1 MRREK
6 GSGSIY
12 KRDGSPVW
20 WIKYHRHGRPFRE
33 STHTTDWSKAGRML
47 KTRLSEINQGTF
59 MGPQLERTRVDELA
73 VMFVR
78 DYRINN
84 RKSLADAQ
92 TRWNRHLKPFFGGMR
107 AIDVTSEQLSRYV
120 DKRQQEDAA
129 NATINRELA
138 ALKRMFRLGQQ
149 STPPKVVRAPKFP
162 KLAEDNVRKG
172 FLEDG
177 QYRKLIEYCPELWF
191 RSLVECGRTYGWR
204 VSELL
209 SMRVNQLDIAQ
220 RVIRLEPGTTKNRD
234 GREVLMTDSVYSLL
248 SALAHGK
255 LPTDYVFTRTNGN
268 PVRDFRLT
276 WKNACAHAG
285 VPQLLFHDLRRTGAR
300 NLRRAGV
307 AEGIIMKIGGW
318 RTRSVFERYAIV
330 SRSDMSDAILKLQE
344 SENRV
349 EKERLQTEEQQA
361 EIRAQIGHNREIL
374 PKRPASSAAN

>member
-1 MRREK
+1 MRRRK
-6 GSGSIY
+6 GTGSIY
-12 KRDGSPVW
+12 QRKGSPVW

-33 STHTTDWSKAGRML
+33 STHTTDSRKAEVIL
-47 KTRLSEINQGTF
+47 KTRLAEINQGTF
-59 MGPQLERTRVDELA
+59 MGPQLERTKVDELA

-78 DYRINN
+78 DYRINS
-84 RKSLADAQ
+84 RKSLADAE
-92 TRWNRHLKPFFGGMR
+92 TRWKRHLEPFFGGMR
-107 AIDVTSEQLSRYV
+107 AVDVTSEQLARYV
-120 DKRQQEDAA
+120 DKRQQEEAA

-162 KLAEDNVRKG
+162 KLAENNIRKG

-209 SMRVNQLDIAQ
+209 SMRVNQLDVAQ
-220 RVIRLEPGTTKNRD
+220 RVIRLEPGTTKNRE
-234 GREVLMTDSVYSLL
+234 GREVLMTDTVCKLL
-248 SALAHGK
+248 SALVHGK
-255 LPTDYVFTRTNGN
+255 SANDFVFTRSNGK

-276 WKNACAHAG
+276 WRKACAHAG
-285 VPQLLFHDLRRTGAR
+285 APDLLFHDLRRTGAR

-330 SRSDMSDAILKLQE
+330 SRSDMNDAILKLQE
-344 SENRV
+344 S
-349 EKERLQTEEQQA
+349 
-361 EIRAQIGHNREIL
+361 
-374 PKRPASSAAN
+374 

>member
-1 MRREK
+1 MRRGK
-6 GSGSIY
+6 GAGSIY

-33 STHTTDWSKAGRML
+33 STHTTDWNKAGKML

-59 MGPQLERTRVDELA
+59 MGPQLERTKVDELA

-78 DYRINN
+78 DYRINS
-84 RKSLADAQ
+84 RKSLTDAE
-92 TRWNRHLKPFFGGMR
+92 TRWNQHLKPFFGGMR

-120 DKRQQEDAA
+120 DKRQQEEAA

-149 STPPKVVRAPKFP
+149 ATPPKVVRAPKFP
-162 KLAEDNVRKG
+162 KLAENNIRKG

-177 QYRKLIEYCPELWF
+177 QYRKLIEYCSELWF
-191 RSLVECGRTYGWR
+191 RGLVECGRTYGWR

-209 SMRVNQLDIAQ
+209 TMRVSQVDVAQ

-234 GREVLMTDSVYSLL
+234 GREVLMTDTIHKLL
-248 SALAHGK
+248 SALVHGK
-255 LPTDYVFTRTNGN
+255 AADDYVFTRANGK
-268 PVRDFRLT
+268 PVRDFRVM
-276 WKNACAHAG
+276 WQNACAHAV
-285 VPQLLFHDLRRTGAR
+285 VPELLFHDLRRTGAR

-330 SRSDMSDAILKLQE
+330 SRSDMNDAILKLQE
-344 SENRV
+344 SER
-349 EKERLQTEEQQA
+349 RTEEECQRQQN
-361 EIRAQIGHNREIL
+361 EGTEQRLSGGQTDSSSVG
-374 PKRPASSAAN
+374 ASSTPRVN

>member
-6 GSGSIY
+6 GTGSIY

-33 STHTTDWSKAGRML
+33 STQTTDYNKAGKML

-59 MGPQLERTRVDELA
+59 MGPQLERTKVDQLA
-73 VMFVR
+73 EMFLR
-78 DYRINN
+78 DYRINS
-84 RKSLADAQ
+84 RKSLTDAEA
-92 TRWNRHLKPFFGGMR
+92 RWNRHLKPFFGGMR
-107 AIDVTSEQLSRYV
+107 AIDVTSEQLARYV
-120 DKRQQEDAA
+120 DKRQQEEAA

-162 KLAEDNVRKG
+162 KLAENNIRTG

-177 QYRKLIEYCPELWF
+177 QYRKLVEYCAELWF

-209 SMRVNQLDIAQ
+209 SMRVNQLDVAQ

-234 GREVLMTDSVYSLL
+234 GREVLMTDSVHKLL
-248 SALAHGK
+248 SALVHGK
-255 LPTDYVFTRTNGN
+255 SADDYVFTRANGK
-268 PVRDFRLT
+268 PVRDFRVT
-276 WKNACAHAG
+276 WQNACAHAG
-285 VPQLLFHDLRRTGAR
+285 VPDLLFHDLRRTGAR

-330 SRSDMSDAILKLQE
+330 SRSDMNDAILKLQE

-349 EKERLQTEEQQA
+349 EQERLQAEEQQ
-361 EIRAQIGHNREIL
+361 EQIRAQIGHNKAISAQ
-374 PKRPASSAAN
+374 PPASRAVN